1 MTKDG
6 TTLELVGVSL
16 AMEGMTTLIVGR
28 TISLEEEETTSL
40 TVEETTLLGV
50 EEAAT
55 DSLVSIVDEE
65 DSKMAV
71 DDAVS
76 STVDVVPS
84 ARTEL
89 EISDDSAGCSV
100 LVGVTSKLVV
110 LSDSVSVI
118 VRVSSLADGVDSE
131 ELVTMAEGVTTMEVT
146 AEGVTSASLEIGVTS
161 TLTVEVEGTSTD
173 EDTISET
180 SLVMEDELS
189 ATGVEASGDVTVTV
203 SVEETTSGLA
213 VIVNDGVSVKV
224 ASDGVESSEEDDE
237 GTSGV
242 ATADEDESSGV
253 STAAEDE
260 IMISEET
267 AADDETTSE
276 EATTGE
282 EEASGE
288 TIAEETASSEDVMEV
303 EDAVTTE
310 EETAGVEVALDDD
323 GDTKALL
330 DLVGATED
338 DVDDL
343 KELDVK
349 RVEEDIRL
357 LDERIDVVRVEEDLA
372 EELLV
377 GVVRVEVVRVDADR
391 VEDDRTEDDR
401 TEDDRTEDDRTELV
415 VDLAELEEERTAD
428 EERADVCKVDEE
440 RPLGQIPKSDL
451 QPAPQ

>member
-1 MTKDG
+1 
-6 TTLELVGVSL
+6 
-16 AMEGMTTLIVGR
+16 
-28 TISLEEEETTSL
+28 
-40 TVEETTLLGV
+40 
-50 EEAAT
+50 
-55 DSLVSIVDEE
+55 
-65 DSKMAV
+65 MAV

-146 AEGVTSASLEIGVTS
+146 AEGVTSTSLEIGVTS
-161 TLTVEVEGTSTD
+161 TLTVDVEGISTD

-180 SLVMEDELS
+180 SLVEDELP
-189 ATGVEASGDVTVTV
+189 ATGVEASGDVMVTV

-213 VIVNDGVSVKV
+213 VIVDDDVSVKV

-242 ATADEDESSGV
+242 VTADEDESSEV

-267 AADDETTSE
+267 AADDETTSG

-282 EEASGE
+282 EETSGE
-288 TIAEETASSEDVMEV
+288 TTAEETASSEDVMEA
-303 EDAVTTE
+303 EDAATTE

-330 DLVGATED
+330 DLVGVTED

-349 RVEEDIRL
+349 RVEDIRP
-357 LDERIDVVRVEEDLA
+357 LDERIDVVRVEEEVLA
-372 EELLV
+372 EELLI

-401 TEDDRTEDDRTELV
+401 TEDDRTEDDRTEDDRTELV
-415 VDLAELEEERTAD
+415 VDLTELEEERMAD
-428 EERADVCKVDEE
+428 EERAEVCKVDEE
-440 RPLGQIPKSDL
+440 RALGQTPKSDL

>member
-1 MTKDG
+1 
-6 TTLELVGVSL
+6 
-16 AMEGMTTLIVGR
+16 
-28 TISLEEEETTSL
+28 
-40 TVEETTLLGV
+40 
-50 EEAAT
+50 
-55 DSLVSIVDEE
+55 
-65 DSKMAV
+65 MAV

-146 AEGVTSASLEIGVTS
+146 AEGVTSTSLEIGVTS
-161 TLTVEVEGTSTD
+161 TLTVDVEGISTD

-180 SLVMEDELS
+180 SLVEDELP
-189 ATGVEASGDVTVTV
+189 ATGVEASGDVMVTV

-213 VIVNDGVSVKV
+213 VIVDDDVSVKV

-242 ATADEDESSGV
+242 VTADEDESSEV
-253 STAAEDE
+253 STAAEDK

-267 AADDETTSE
+267 AADDETTSG

-282 EEASGE
+282 EETSGE
-288 TIAEETASSEDVMEV
+288 TTAEETASSEDVMEA
-303 EDAVTTE
+303 EDAATTE

-330 DLVGATED
+330 DLVGVTED

-349 RVEEDIRL
+349 RVEDIRP
-357 LDERIDVVRVEEDLA
+357 LDERIDVVRVEEEVLA
-372 EELLV
+372 EELLI

-391 VEDDRTEDDR
+391 VEDDRTEDA
-401 TEDDRTEDDRTELV
+401 RTEDDRTELV
-415 VDLAELEEERTAD
+415 VDLTELEEERMAD
-428 EERADVCKVDEE
+428 EERAEVCKVDEE
-440 RPLGQIPKSDL
+440 RALGQTPKSDL